1 MPILAATNVRVHY
14 GTDVILDGVSLSVEP
29 GERIGIVGRNG
40 GGKTT
45 LLKAIVGAIKPDGGE
60 ISIQK
65 GKRIG
70 YLKQD
75 PDLDLEETLRDS
87 AEGAFAE
94 LHRLHGQLHRVFDEM
109 ATAQGDALDRLLK
122 DQERLEARIESAGG
136 YVIDHKI
143 DATLHGLGFTDAQ
156 FAIRCEDLS
165 GGQRAR
171 LALARLL
178 LESPDALLLDEPTNH
193 LDIDGCL
200 WLESFLKDEF
210 FGAVLMVSHDRYL
223 LNNVVHRIIE
233 VDFGRLIDYPGS
245 YTAFREIRAQRRLTQ
260 QRSFDKQQTK
270 FKQQEAYIRK
280 YKTGQRAKEAR
291 GRQLKLDR
299 EKETAIERPMEL
311 STLRL
316 SLPKAP
322 RSGDQ
327 VITARRLGTRY
338 DNVDHRTGELVE
350 GEAAQKIL
358 YHDLDITIG
367 RGERWGIIGP
377 NGAGKSTLA
386 RCLLGEQKPDVGFT
400 KIGSNVLVGHYK
412 QTSEGVDPEL
422 TVHRYI
428 QREVKRNTDGLV
440 ELSEQQSRDLA
451 GAFMFSGSEQDKEM
465 MVLSGG
471 EISRCRLAAL
481 IASAK
486 NLLVLDEPTNHL
498 DIPSAERLEEALSID
513 GGYTGTVILISHDRA
528 LIDAVCDHIIALDG
542 EGNAEIVIGNYTDWR
557 RKHTQRQRE
566 AQTRLDAEREEK
578 RWKVK
583 QRRAQ
588 QEAQRVKQVKQES
601 GPASSNNMRRML
613 ERMTV
618 EQLEKKIE
626 EVENRIAGADQALA
640 DPEVWRDG
648 KKMDRLSAERH
659 KLVEELEPLEFEW
672 SRRAEGE

>member
-1 MPILAATNVRVHY
+1 MPILAATNIHVHY
-14 GTDVILDGVSLSVEP
+14 GPDVILDGVTLSVEP

-40 GGKTT
+40 GGKST
-45 LLKAIVGAIKPDGGE
+45 LLKAITGSLKVDGGD

-70 YLKQD
+70 YLQQD
-75 PDLDLEETLRDS
+75 PDLKPDETLRTA

-94 LHRLHGQLHRVFDEM
+94 LHHLHGQLDGVFDAM
-109 ATAQGDALDRLLK
+109 ATADGVALDKLLK
-122 DQERLEARIESAGG
+122 DQERLEARIESSGG
-136 YVIDHKI
+136 YAIDHKI

-171 LALARLL
+171 LSLAKLL
-178 LESPDALLLDEPTNH
+178 LESPDAILLDEPTNH
-193 LDIDGCL
+193 LDIEGCL
-200 WLESFLKDEF
+200 WLESFLKEEF
-210 FGAVLMVSHDRYL
+210 TGAVLMVSHDRYL
-223 LNNVVHRIIE
+223 LDNVVHRIIE
-233 VDFGRLIDYPGS
+233 VEFGRIIDYPGS

-260 QRSFDKQQTK
+260 QRSFAKQQTK
-270 FKQQEAYIRK
+270 FKQQEEFIRK
-280 YKTGQRAKEAR
+280 FKTGQRAKEAR

-299 EKETAIERPMEL
+299 EKEMAIEKPMEL

-327 VITARRLGTRY
+327 VITSRYLTKQY
-338 DNVDHRTGELVE
+338 DNIDHRTGEPIE
-350 GEAAQKIL
+350 GEAAQKAL
-358 YHDLDITIG
+358 YRDLDITIS

-386 RCLLGEQKPDVGFT
+386 RCILGEQKPDAGFT
-400 KIGSNVLVGHYK
+400 KIGSNVLVGHFA

-422 TVHRYI
+422 SVYRYI
-428 QREVKRNTDGLV
+428 QREVKRNTDGEV

-451 GAFMFSGSEQDKEM
+451 GAFLFSGSEQDKQM
-465 MVLSGG
+465 LVLSGG
-471 EISRCRLAAL
+471 EKSRCRLAAL

-498 DIPSAERLEEALSID
+498 DIPSAERLEEALSIE
-513 GGYTGTVILISHDRA
+513 GGYAGTVILISHDRA
-528 LIDAVCDHIIALDG
+528 LIDAVCDHVIALDG
-542 EGNAEIVIGNYTDWR
+542 EGNAEVVIGNYTDWR
-557 RKHTQRQRE
+557 RKHTQRQR
-566 AQTRLDAEREEK
+566 ASKDRLEAEREEERRK
-578 RWKVK
+578 EK

-588 QEAQRVKQVKQES
+588 RESKKARQAPAKSSTNNKQ
-601 GPASSNNMRRML
+601 RML
-613 ERMTV
+613 ERMSV

-626 EVENRIAGADQALA
+626 EIEKGIAGADAELA
-640 DPEVWRDG
+640 DPDVWRDG
-648 KKMDRLSAERH
+648 KKMDKISGERQ

>member
-1 MPILAATNVRVHY
+1 MPILAATNITVHF
-14 GTDVILDGVSLSVEP
+14 GTDVILDGVTLSVEP
-29 GERIGIVGRNG
+29 GERVGIVGRNG
-40 GGKTT
+40 GGKSTF
-45 LLKAIVGAIKPDGGE
+45 LKAIAGEIKPDGGDV
-60 ISIQK
+60 SVQK
-65 GKRIG
+65 GKRVG

-75 PDLDLEETLRDS
+75 PDLDPEDTLRDA

-94 LHRLHGQLHRVFDEM
+94 LHHLHVKLNKVFDEM
-109 ATAQGDALDRLLK
+109 ATAEGGDLDKLLK
-122 DQERLEARIESAGG
+122 DQERLESQIESAGG
-136 YVIDHKI
+136 YAIDHKI

-156 FAIRCEDLS
+156 FAIKCKDLS

-178 LESPDALLLDEPTNH
+178 LESPDAILLDEPTNH
-193 LDIDGCL
+193 LDIEGCL
-200 WLESFLKDEF
+200 WLENFLKDEF
-210 FGAVLMVSHDRYL
+210 AGAVLMVSHDRYL
-223 LNNVVHRIIE
+223 LDHVVDRIIE
-233 VDFGRLIDYPGS
+233 VEFARLIDYPGS
-245 YTAFREIRAQRRLTQ
+245 YSAFREIRAQRRLTQ

-299 EKETAIERPMEL
+299 EKEQSIEKPLEL

-327 VITARRLGTRY
+327 VLTTRRLGKRY
-338 DNVDHRTGELVE
+338 DNVDHITGELIE
-350 GEAAQKIL
+350 GEAAQKVL
-358 YHDLDITIG
+358 FHDQDITIS

-386 RCLLGEQKPDVGFT
+386 RCMLGEQMPDEGFT
-400 KIGSNVLVGHYK
+400 KIGSNVLVGHFK

-422 TVHRYI
+422 TVYRYI
-428 QREVKRNTDGLV
+428 QREVKRNTDGEV
-440 ELSEQQSRDLA
+440 ELSEQQARDLA
-451 GAFMFSGSEQDKEM
+451 GAFLFSGSEQDKEM
-465 MVLSGG
+465 LVLSGG
-471 EISRCRLAAL
+471 EKSRCRLAAL

-498 DIPSAERLEEALSID
+498 DIPSAERLEETLSIE

-528 LIDAVCDHIIALDG
+528 LIDSVCDHVIALDG

-557 RKHTQRQRE
+557 QKHTLKLRA
-566 AQTRLDAEREEK
+566 AQEQLEAEREEERRK
-578 RWKVK
+578 EK

-588 QEAQRVKQVKQES
+588 IEAQKAKEAKPAKSTNNKQ
-601 GPASSNNMRRML
+601 RML
-613 ERMTV
+613 ERLSM
-618 EQLEKKIE
+618 EQLEQKIE
-626 EVENRIAGADQALA
+626 QIEQGIAQADAQMN
-640 DPEVWRDG
+640 DPDVWRDA
-648 KKMDRLSAERH
+648 KKMDRISADRQ
-659 KLVEELEPLEFEW
+659 KLTEELEPLEFEW

>member
-1 MPILAATNVRVHY
+1 MPILAATNITVHF
-14 GTDVILDGVSLSVEP
+14 GTDVILDGVTLSVEP
-29 GERIGIVGRNG
+29 GERVGIVGRNG
-40 GGKTT
+40 GGKSTF
-45 LLKAIVGAIKPDGGE
+45 LKAIAGEIKPDGGDV
-60 ISIQK
+60 SVQK
-65 GKRIG
+65 GKRVG

-75 PDLDLEETLRDS
+75 PDLDPEDTLRDA

-94 LHRLHGQLHRVFDEM
+94 LHHLHVKLNKVFDEM
-109 ATAQGDALDRLLK
+109 ATAEGGDLDKLLK
-122 DQERLEARIESAGG
+122 DQERLEAQIESAGG
-136 YVIDHKI
+136 YAIDHKI

-156 FAIRCEDLS
+156 FAIKCKDLS

-178 LESPDALLLDEPTNH
+178 LESPDAILLDEPTNH
-193 LDIDGCL
+193 LDIEGCL
-200 WLESFLKDEF
+200 WLENFLKDEF
-210 FGAVLMVSHDRYL
+210 AGAVLMVSHDRYL
-223 LNNVVHRIIE
+223 LDHVVDRIIE
-233 VDFGRLIDYPGS
+233 VEFARLIDYPGS
-245 YTAFREIRAQRRLTQ
+245 YSAFREIRAQRRLTQ

-299 EKETAIERPMEL
+299 EKEQSIEKPLEL

-327 VITARRLGTRY
+327 VLTTRRLGKRY
-338 DNVDHRTGELVE
+338 DNVDHITGELIE
-350 GEAAQKIL
+350 GEAAQKVL
-358 YHDLDITIG
+358 FHDQDITIS

-386 RCLLGEQKPDVGFT
+386 RCMLGEQKPDEGFT
-400 KIGSNVLVGHYK
+400 KIGSNVLVGHFK

-422 TVHRYI
+422 TVYRYI
-428 QREVKRNTDGLV
+428 QREVKRNTDGEV
-440 ELSEQQSRDLA
+440 ELSEQQARDLA
-451 GAFMFSGSEQDKEM
+451 GAFLFSGSEQDKEM
-465 MVLSGG
+465 LVLSGG
-471 EISRCRLAAL
+471 EKSRCRLAAL

-498 DIPSAERLEEALSID
+498 DIPSAERLEETLSIE

-528 LIDAVCDHIIALDG
+528 LIDSVCDHVIALDG

-557 RKHTQRQRE
+557 QKHTLKQRA
-566 AQTRLDAEREEK
+566 AQEQLEAEREEERRK
-578 RWKVK
+578 EK

-588 QEAQRVKQVKQES
+588 IEAQKAKEAKPAKSTNNKQ
-601 GPASSNNMRRML
+601 RML
-613 ERMTV
+613 ERMSM
-618 EQLEKKIE
+618 EQLEQKIE
-626 EVENRIAGADQALA
+626 QIEQGIAQADAQMN
-640 DPEVWRDG
+640 DPDVWRDA
-648 KKMDRLSAERH
+648 KKMDRISADRQ
-659 KLVEELEPLEFEW
+659 KLTEELEPLEFEW